1 MADKREQIA
10 EVAEEALRGVLS
22 GDGGPFGAAIVRCGV
37 VVARAHNTV
46 LRDHDPTAHAEV
58 NAIRLASRLLGR
70 FDLSDCE
77 LYTSCEPCPMCYAAA
92 RWAKIER
99 IYYGADRHDAA
110 AAGFDDAALY
120 RELSEGG
127 VARPVGRD
135 LCLPAFDAWMRNPGR
150 TQY

>member
-1 MADKREQIA
+1 MTDGRAQMAK
-10 EVAEEALRGVLS
+10 VAQEAMRGVLS
-22 GDGGPFGAAIVRCGV
+22 GDGGPFGAAIVRNGI

-99 IYYGADRHDAA
+99 IFYGADRRDAA
-110 AAGFDDAALY
+110 DAGFADDALY
-120 RELSEGG
+120 RELAEGG
-127 VARPVGRD
+127 VGDSVGRD
-135 LCLPAFDAWMRNPGR
+135 LCLPAFDAWNRKPDR
-150 TQY
+150 REY